1 MISRLRYLLGAW
13 TIASSLAPASALHG
27 QDFPRISQRQYVD
40 GTAKLVVTGAFAI
53 NEDVAI
59 NKPASFSDG
68 ESTWL
73 QFGASGSDKP
83 NVLIKYGET
92 KEIGIIV
99 GKGKLT
105 ATGEIQPGQNSECS
119 GRAEVT
125 PKLVSGKYTCHGVTS
140 YNPATGK
147 MSTVDIEVTFTAKS

>member
-1 MISRLRYLLGAW
+1 MTSRHTFALAALL
-13 TIASSLAPASALHG
+13 ALVMPSEVFA
-27 QDFPRISQRQYVD
+27 QEFPRISQRTYVD

-53 NEDVAI
+53 NEEVPI
-59 NKPASFSDG
+59 NKPASISDG
-68 ESTWL
+68 EDTWL

-83 NVLIKYGET
+83 NVLIKYGAT
-92 KEIGIIV
+92 RDVGIIV

-105 ATGEIQPGQNSECS
+105 ATGAIEPGQASECS

-125 PKLVSGKYTCHGVTS
+125 PKLVSGKYTCHGVTA

-147 MSTVDIEVTFTAKS
+147 MSTVEIEVTFTAKS